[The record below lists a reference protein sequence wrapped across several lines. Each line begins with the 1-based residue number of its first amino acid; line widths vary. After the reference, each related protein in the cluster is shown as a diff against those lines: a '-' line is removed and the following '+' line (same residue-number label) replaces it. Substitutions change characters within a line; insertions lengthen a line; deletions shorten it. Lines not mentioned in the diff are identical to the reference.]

1 MNVLDIPASSL
12 RKLRNLPGW
21 RFLVVAMAAVFIIG
35 YAVRPARAEDTVAD
49 LGPLSALHPDVQ
61 VMNTLA
67 AAPAP
72 APATGPAQPPTVR
85 EVLLGICQEHG
96 YGLECAKTL
105 YGMMWRESQM
115 DGQAVG
121 DGGRARGYFQ
131 IHYRLHH
138 ITTACAEDVY
148 CSAEWTLGYMED
160 NGYPKYANH
169 AIQCHNGCGVKN
181 GYVAF
186 VKAAGQRKWAEADL
200 AETRQAET
208 MPHQSVAVALALPTG
223 SSADHRPD
231 SGATP
236 GQGEYV
242 AALSGREDQP
252 AAVSQN

>member
-1 MNVLDIPASSL
+1 
-12 RKLRNLPGW
+12 
-21 RFLVVAMAAVFIIG
+21 MAAIFIIA
-35 YAVRPARAEDTVAD
+35 YAVRPARAEDAVSD
-49 LGPLSALHPDVQ
+49 LSPINALHPDAQ
-61 VMNTLA
+61 VMETIT
-67 AAPAP
+67 P
-72 APATGPAQPPTVR
+72 APATVQAAGPDQPPTVR

-138 ITTACAEDVY
+138 ITTACAEDVH
-148 CSAEWTLGYMED
+148 CSAEWALGYMES

-181 GYVAF
+181 GYVSL
-186 VKAAGQRKWAEADL
+186 VKAAGERRWAEADL
-200 AETRQAET
+200 AEAQQAVA
-208 MPHQSVAVALALPTG
+208 HQSVAVALALPTG
-223 SSADHRPD
+223 SSSDHRPD
-231 SGATP
+231 PSSTP

-242 AALSGREDQP
+242 AALSGREDQL
-252 AAVSQN
+252 AVVSQN